1 MTLDKLKSQVLGM
14 SIIAFSLAVTLTLTS
29 IPSWTQPAL
38 TLVLC

>member
-1 MTLDKLKSQVLGM
+1 MTLDKLKSRVLGM
-14 SIIAFSLAVTLTLTS
+14 SIIAFSLAVTLTS